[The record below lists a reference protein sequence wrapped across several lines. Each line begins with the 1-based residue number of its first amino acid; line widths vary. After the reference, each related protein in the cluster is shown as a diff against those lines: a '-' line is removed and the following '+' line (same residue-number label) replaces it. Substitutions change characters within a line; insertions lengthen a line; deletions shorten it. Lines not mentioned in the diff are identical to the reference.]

1 MIVDDRAH
9 SVGLI
14 NELLKRLLLLLH
26 LLLMLLL
33 LHDHAGHLLLHLN
46 YGLGVEETIGEVKD
60 ILTLKEEGHKA
71 ALIRVGEMM
80 RLDSVRCE
88 TFFVRLV
95 LLAIY

>member
-1 MIVDDRAH
+1 
-9 SVGLI
+9 VGLI

-46 YGLGVEETIGEVKD
+46 YCLGVEETISEVKD

-71 ALIRVGEMM
+71 ALIRFCEMM
-80 RLDSVRCE
+80 WLDRVWCE
-88 TFFVRLV
+88 TIFVSLM